1 MEHTL
6 VAGDVISHYRIVG
19 ALGSGGMGEV
29 YLAQDLTLE
38 RSVALKVLPPGLV
51 RNEERLRRFVIEAK
65 AASSLNHPSI
75 VTIHEIGSGAIERD
89 GQTLESI
96 HFIAMERIDGHTLAE
111 VIHVDKE
118 DLRRL
123 LGYLAQAAEGI
134 AKAHAAGIVHRDLKP
149 GNIMVSRDGFAK
161 VLDFGLAKLIESR
174 AAETQASAAPTQI
187 EQHTGAGTIVG
198 TVGYM
203 SPEQVQGKSVD
214 HRSDIFSFGCILYE
228 AVTRQRAF
236 EADSAVD
243 TMHKILHDAPIESH
257 QLNPKAPADLRRL
270 VRRCLAKSPDQR
282 LQSMKDLAIELREI
296 ADNYESLSSST
307 SSGSGVS
314 SVGAPRPT
322 TRSVWRIGGMI
333 VAIVAIAGLAIGL
346 FSLIRPRDAQPVEA
360 TQTAAL
366 KRTSISGREGV
377 SGVSISG
384 DGRYLAYPIVSSE
397 STSIWVRQIATG
409 SEVQVVPP
417 RNVGVISL
425 RFSPNGDYVYYLV
438 VEQDGP
444 GLTTL
449 ERVPTLGGPSRKLF
463 SDVGFGFSLTQDGKS
478 VCFVRAKTKS
488 GETSAMVRDI
498 EQGQETTLATVAAPL
513 EFVGPPVLSPDGK
526 TFVTVIHTAE
536 KGIHGQFVAIDA
548 ASMAQT
554 RFGPTAWEVRNAR
567 WLPDGKGLVTS
578 AFRYGETEA
587 AQLFF
592 MSYPEGSYR
601 RITNDSNDYVDLD
614 LTSDGATIAALR
626 SVKVSNVWSTPVE
639 GKARPKQL
647 TFNATSDNAV
657 ANFVLAGDGAIVF
670 SALADHHG
678 NVWTIA
684 ADGQNLRQL
693 TSGTSDHGIQRVL
706 PSGELV
712 VTRMEEDRTAHL
724 AVTDR
729 DGGNPRPLVRGTG
742 EWLQDISPDGKTLLY
757 LRVDTPRALWSVPI
771 AGGEPRKI
779 ASDFNYFA
787 SVSPD
792 NRLVAYLTP
801 QELEGTSPTT
811 CIVVP
816 IEGGAPIATFTW
828 PTQTWA
834 PKWTP
839 DGKGLSFLVATD
851 KFTNVFVQPLAGGP
865 PHPLTRLTEGW
876 IGAYVWSPDGK
887 RLVLQRTLAN
897 VTNLWSVGTDGRAP
911 EPITDFPTGAFFGL
925 DISKDGKTLYFLYGS
940 ESKDIVLL
948 NNFR

>member
-1 MEHTL
+1 
-6 VAGDVISHYRIVG
+6 
-19 ALGSGGMGEV
+19 MGEV

-51 RNEERLRRFVIEAK
+51 RNEERLRRFVVEAK

-75 VTIHEIGSGAIERD
+75 VTIHEIGSGSIERD
-89 GQTLESI
+89 GQALDSI
-96 HFIAMERIDGHTLAE
+96 HFIVMERIDGHTLAE

-123 LGYLAQAAEGI
+123 LGYLAQAADGI

-174 AAETQASAAPTQI
+174 AADPQASAAPTQI
-187 EQHTGAGTIVG
+187 DQHTGAGTIVG

-296 ADNYESLSSST
+296 ADNFESLSNST

-314 SVGAPRPT
+314 SVGVAPRPAR
-322 TRSVWRIGGMI
+322 RSAWQIGATI
-333 VAIVAIAGLAIGL
+333 VAIVAIAGLTISL
-346 FSLIRPRDAQPVEA
+346 FSLIRSRDPQPV
-360 TQTAAL
+360 AAAPAAGL
-366 KRTSISGREGV
+366 KRTSISGREGIT
-377 SGVSISG
+377 GVAISS
-384 DGRYLAYPIVSSE
+384 DARYLAYPIVSSE

-417 RNVGVISL
+417 REVGVISL
-425 RFSPNGDYVYYLV
+425 RFSPNGDYVYYIV
-438 VEQDGP
+438 IEPDRP

-449 ERVPTLGGPSRKLF
+449 ERVPTLGGPTRKLF

-488 GETSAMVRDI
+488 AETTAMVRDI
-498 EQGQETTLATVAAPL
+498 ELGQEKTLATVAAPQD
-513 EFVGPPVLSPDGK
+513 FAGPPVLSPDGR
-526 TFVTVIHTAE
+526 TFVTAIHTAE

-548 ASMAQT
+548 ASLAQT
-554 RFGPTAWEVRNAR
+554 RFGPTGWEVRSSV
-567 WLPDGKGLVTS
+567 WLPDGTGLVTS

-592 MSYPEGSYR
+592 LSYPEGR
-601 RITNDSNDYVDLD
+601 HQRITNDSNDYVDLD

-626 SVKVSNVWSTPVE
+626 AVRVANVWSTPVE

-657 ANFVLAGDGAIVF
+657 GNFVLAGDGAIVF
-670 SALADHHG
+670 TAPADHH
-678 NVWTIA
+678 NHVWTIA
-684 ADGQNLRQL
+684 PDGQNLRQL
-693 TSGTSDHGIQRVL
+693 TSGTSDESIQRLL
-706 PSGELV
+706 PTGDLV
-712 VTRMEEDRTAHL
+712 VTRMGEDRTAHIAL
-724 AVTDR
+724 ADR

-742 EWLQDISPDGKTLLY
+742 EWFMDLSPDGKTLIY
-757 LRVDTPRALWSVPI
+757 LRVDTPRALWSVPVT
-771 AGGEPRKI
+771 GGEPRKI
-779 ASDFNYFA
+779 ASDFNFGA
-787 SVSPD
+787 VVSPD
-792 NRLVAYLTP
+792 SRLVAYLVP

-811 CIVVP
+811 CVVVP
-816 IEGGAPIATFTW
+816 IEGGAPTATFTW
-828 PTQTWA
+828 PTQSSP

-839 DGKGLSFLVATD
+839 DGKGLSFVVAKD
-851 KFTNVFVQPLAGGP
+851 KSSNVFFQPLAGGP
-865 PHPLTRLTEGW
+865 PHPVTRLTEGW
-876 IGAYVWSPDGK
+876 IGAYLWSPDGK

-911 EPITDFPTGAFFGL
+911 EPITDFPTGAFFGI
-925 DISKDGKTLYFLYGS
+925 DISKDGKTLYFNYGS